1 MLSAMAREV
10 ILPSLGFAIL
20 EATILKWMKAEGDP
34 VKKNEPMAQME
45 SDKATYDVVSPIDGV
60 LLRQVHPV
68 GATVKV
74 DCPVAIVGQPGENP
88 DNAAAAE
95 SSAEAAPVSQ
105 KETRSPAQ
113 EEAAAEPQWAKK
125 VKATPAAKKLCRDK
139 GIDISLIPPTGPG
152 GSVSRDDV
160 EAYIKSLAAQQE
172 APAPAPE
179 PTVPL
184 SSDDE
189 VIPFTGIRK
198 SIADSLFA
206 SYTNAVHVTT
216 SVEVDMTDA
225 GNLRK
230 MLKDAYYETKGKKL
244 SFVPFFIKA
253 AVLGLREFPILNAS
267 LRGDEIVI
275 KKDVDFSIAVDTPKG
290 LLIPVLKKANMMS
303 FWETADSISAMIS
316 ATKDGN
322 MSPEYYGTGT
332 ISISNAGA
340 YGAVTS
346 TPIIANKQC
355 AVVWTGAILD
365 KPAVKNGEIV
375 IRKIMNLC
383 VSYDHRIADGAKVA
397 QFLGVM
403 KKSLENPGILIVS

>member
-1 MLSAMAREV
+1 MAREV

-20 EATILKWMKAEGDP
+20 EATILKWMKAEGEP

-88 DNAAAAE
+88 DDAAAAE
-95 SSAEAAPVSQ
+95 ASAEVAPVSEKEDKPAEQ
-105 KETRSPAQ
+105 KEVS
-113 EEAAAEPQWAKK
+113 AELQPIRKI
-125 VKATPAAKKLCRDK
+125 KATPAAKKLCRDK
-139 GIDISLIPPTGPG
+139 GIDISLITPTGPG

-160 EAYIKSLAAQQE
+160 EAYIESLNRQQE
-172 APAPAPE
+172 TIQPASEQTTPGF
-179 PTVPL
+179 
-184 SSDDE
+184 SSDE
-189 VIPFTGIRK
+189 VIPFTGIRR

-216 SVEVDMTDA
+216 TVEVDMTDA
-225 GNLRK
+225 DNLRK

-253 AVLGLREFPILNAS
+253 AVIGLREFPILNAS
-267 LRGDEIVI
+267 IREDEIVI

-290 LLIPVLKKANMMS
+290 LLIPVLKKANAMS
-303 FWETADSISAMIS
+303 FWETADSISALIS

-322 MSPEYYGTGT
+322 LSPEYYGSGT

-365 KPAVKNGEIV
+365 KPAAKNGEIV

-397 QFLGVM
+397 QFLGIM
-403 KKSLENPGILIVS
+403 KRSLENPGILIVS